1 MDTNEND
8 YMTNF
13 HNFNQSTSPQSKRN
27 TKNLSLKLGP
37 SHNNNNNNDDFHSQ
51 GPIPFPS
58 VKSHTT
64 TNSPI
69 TSSSFPNSNPPPPAT
84 RLFRHPSLS
93 LSKNTPPESNSTLR
107 RRTTLSLSIPSDPDS
122 SSKTS
127 SKLSSNSIPSF
138 SSSSPITS
146 SPIIPF
152 TPLEFLP
159 TLPSSKRSN
168 STTSSNKT
176 LNPNESSNILRTQ
189 TLIQNMSMIDI
200 SSEGDTNKINAYPN
214 GPVCVLEPNVFLYSE
229 PTAEQIQKFDLVIN
243 VARELIPPIPGTN
256 FTKDKIQ
263 SVKIRDDKTDYYFVP
278 WTHTSKLCTD
288 LPYLTDIIINS
299 LSKNEKILIH
309 CQCGVSRSASL
320 IVALIMKIKHMNLN
334 DAYNF
339 LKEKAP
345 DISPNM
351 SLIFQLMEWGE
362 IIGVSNNNSTSS
374 LCESLQSSNNNEM
387 QIQSDPLM
395 TYQ

>member
-1 MDTNEND
+1 MDKNEND

-13 HNFNQSTSPQSKRN
+13 HNFNQSTTSPQSKRN
-27 TKNLSLKLGP
+27 TKNLSLKLAP
-37 SHNNNNNNDDFHSQ
+37 TNEVQ
-51 GPIPFPS
+51 TPIPFPN

-69 TSSSFPNSNPPPPAT
+69 TSSSSFPNSPPPAAT

-107 RRTTLSLSIPSDPDS
+107 RRTTLSLSIPTDPET
-122 SSKTS
+122 SSKTSS

-159 TLPSSKRSN
+159 NSSSQRSN

-200 SSEGDTNKINAYPN
+200 STKGDTNKINAYPN
-214 GPVCVLEPNVFLYSE
+214 GPVCVLEPNLFLYSE
-229 PTAEQIQKFDLVIN
+229 PNYDQLQKFDLVIN
-243 VARELIPPIPGTN
+243 VARELSPPIPDASN

-263 SVKIRDDKTDYYFVP
+263 CIKIREGKGNYYFVP

-288 LPYLTDIIINS
+288 LPFLTDLIIKS
-299 LSKNEKILIH
+299 LSKNDEKILIH

-320 IVALIMKIKHMNLN
+320 IVALIMKLKNLNLN
-334 DAYNF
+334 DAYNY

-362 IIGVSNNNSTSS
+362 IIGVSNNNSTS
-374 LCESLQSSNNNEM
+374 LCDGLQNNEM

-395 TYQ
+395 TFQ